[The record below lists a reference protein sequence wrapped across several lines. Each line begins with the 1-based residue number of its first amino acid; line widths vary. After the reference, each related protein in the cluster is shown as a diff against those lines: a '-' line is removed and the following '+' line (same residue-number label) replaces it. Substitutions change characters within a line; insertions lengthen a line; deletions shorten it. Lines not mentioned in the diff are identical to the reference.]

1 MGQVGNLPYLRNGLG
16 PRKQVFPRPFLVVI
30 RIFAAGAGD
39 QPHLQQAILAAFFGA
54 FLAAFFA
61 TFLTAFFTAFLAT
74 FLAAFFF
81 ATGNPPSKRLV
92 PPINPN
98 FA

>member
-39 QPHLQQAILAAFFGA
+39 QPPLQQAILAAFFGA

-61 TFLTAFFTAFLAT
+61 TFFTAFLAT